1 MTRSAKEIK
10 GKIVISG
17 LTNFEEKVYPI
28 SITRKEMNNAN
39 IEKKI
44 EVIALTRKKESIK
57 IKGVLE
63 NEKKT
68 EKFGNADLKITIIN
82 DDKKEILEKTITTDK
97 NGNYELEVKD
107 LLKKGEKYKIE
118 ITTSDDKLIK

>member
-97 NGNYELEVKD
+97 NGNYDLEVKD

>member
-82 DDKKEILEKTITTDK
+82 DDKKEILEKTIITDK

-118 ITTSDDKLIK
+118 IATSDDKLIK

>member
-63 NEKKT
+63 N
-68 EKFGNADLKITIIN
+68 
-82 DDKKEILEKTITTDK
+82 
-97 NGNYELEVKD
+97 
-107 LLKKGEKYKIE
+107 
-118 ITTSDDKLIK
+118 